1 MNAKIKLLRCKLG
14 FLLSR
19 FFIDYMVYYNYN
31 ITTTTTTITA
41 TNKIINTKMKSLLD
55 VPKFELYKLFTYPS
69 KRLNVSSTE
78 NVF

>member
-1 MNAKIKLLRCKLG
+1 
-14 FLLSR
+14 
-19 FFIDYMVYYNYN
+19 MVYYNYN
-31 ITTTTTTITA
+31 ITTNTNTTTITA

-69 KRLNVSSTE
+69 KRLNVSATE

>member
-1 MNAKIKLLRCKLG
+1 MLLRCKLG
-14 FLLSR
+14 FLVSR

-31 ITTTTTTITA
+31 ITTNTTTITA
-41 TNKIINTKMKSLLD
+41 TMKSLLD

-69 KRLNVSSTE
+69 KRLNVSAAE